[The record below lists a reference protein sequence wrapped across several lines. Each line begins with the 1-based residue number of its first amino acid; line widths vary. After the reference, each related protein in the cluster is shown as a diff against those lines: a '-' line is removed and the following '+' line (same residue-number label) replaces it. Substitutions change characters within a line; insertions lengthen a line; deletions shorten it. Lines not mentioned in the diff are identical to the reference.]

1 MFFAAVRNRLARVL
15 LAALLI
21 AAVGM
26 PPWAPL
32 FRPANAAGVPESPRV
47 SLDTTYALP
56 TGPTITVPAGGD
68 FQAAL
73 NSAQPGSVIV
83 LQAGATYAGNFSL
96 PNKTGAGWIYIQS
109 SALTSLPA
117 PGTRVTPAQAA
128 LMPKLIDTS
137 GLHNGSAPGY
147 PTIQTQPNAHHYRL
161 VGLEITTNWTTG
173 SLNATDYALVNLDC
187 PWTCSALSQVPTNI
201 VIDRSYI
208 HGTPTGNIRNGLIL
222 NSASTAIVDS
232 WISDIHEISNQSHAI
247 IAFDGPG
254 PFKIVNNELQAAGLS
269 IYFSDQARLTVPA
282 DIEVR
287 GNHLFKP
294 LSWWHPGDPNAG
306 LTTWSVKNSFELK
319 NAARVLVDGNV
330 FEHAWHDYFQT
341 NSGAGITLTPRA
353 GNCGCSW
360 HLVQDVTIT
369 HNIIT
374 NTTMGTSNLGTDNN
388 GTTLPLQRA
397 LLRDN
402 LYLNIGAIP
411 DGAWGNQG
419 RFLYSST
426 PSGTGFIDVTFD
438 HITLLNSS
446 LSNMYTFGGG
456 SANFQGLVFT
466 NNITT
471 SGGGLNDN
479 TLNTLNASY
488 PGYLFTK
495 NAMVGGTDNPYPT
508 GNFFPSS
515 YNPGVGFANYAG
527 ADYHLA
533 ASSPYKNAGTDG
545 RDLGADIDA
554 VLAATATAISGIGGT
569 PGLSVSPP
577 TTVDFGSVLV
587 SAVTLSGAALTWT
600 TNEPADSQVEYG
612 LTTSYGS
619 ATTVNASLVT
629 AHVVTFSGLA
639 TGTTYHY
646 RVKSK
651 DAAGNLAMSGDFTF
665 ATLAPDTTPPTVP
678 TGLTATA
685 VSVSGVNLAWSPSTD
700 DVGIAGY
707 NLFRNGA
714 QIGTVSTTSY
724 QDTGLSS
731 ATTYTYAVA
740 AYDAAGNGSA
750 QTSPVSATTL
760 VPVPQSPYTGVA
772 FAVPGQ
778 IEAEDFDNGGESVV
792 YHDLTPGN
800 QGGAYRTDVDVDI
813 RPSAAGNYEVFN
825 FQTGEWLEYTI
836 NVTQARTYRL
846 ELLLSNQAY
855 SPTPGCHAD
864 IGGQPVTG
872 SVSVPNTGLWS
883 TYWWVGANGIALTTG
898 PHILRITADQQYFG
912 FAALR
917 LVVQDTTPPT
927 ASITAP
933 TAGTTVAGTVT
944 VAATAADNV
953 GVVGVQFKL
962 NEVNLGPED
971 TTNTYSISWDTT
983 TVGNGSYTLTAV
995 ARDAAGN
1002 AATSAGITVT
1012 VNNDLTQPDLSCV
1025 TASATGPAS
1034 ATITWTTD
1042 EPADSQVEYGLT
1054 TGYGSA
1060 SALDAGKVTAHTVSL
1075 TGLAAGS
1082 LYHYRVKSKDAA
1094 GNLAVSSDAVFTTAP
1109 APDTTP
1115 PTVVITA
1122 PAANS
1127 SVSGTVTVTASASDN
1142 IGVASI
1148 QFKLDDANL
1157 GAEITTPPYTFTW
1170 NTTTVANGTHTL
1182 TAVARD
1188 VAGHIATSAPES
1200 VTAANGDTLPP
1211 STPTSLT
1218 ATAVSS
1224 SQIFL
1229 VWSPSTD
1236 NVGVVGYKIF
1246 RDGVQVATNSNSTYQ
1261 DAGLSR
1267 ATLYTYTV
1275 AAFDAAGN
1283 TSAPSA
1289 PATATTQAAQMRF
1302 TEAQGVPQPTSSAS
1316 AP

>member
-32 FRPANAAGVPESPRV
+32 LRPAHAAGVPELPRV
-47 SLDTTYALP
+47 YLDTTYALP

-330 FEHAWHDYFQT
+330 FENAWNDYFQT

-353 GNCGCSW
+353 GNCGC
-360 HLVQDVTIT
+360 
-369 HNIIT
+369 
-374 NTTMGTSNLGTDNN
+374 
-388 GTTLPLQRA
+388 
-397 LLRDN
+397 
-402 LYLNIGAIP
+402 
-411 DGAWGNQG
+411 
-419 RFLYSST
+419 
-426 PSGTGFIDVTFD
+426 
-438 HITLLNSS
+438 
-446 LSNMYTFGGG
+446 G

-471 SGGGLNDN
+471 SGGGLNGN

-554 VLAATATAISGIGGT
+554 VLAATATAITGIGIAPPPT
-569 PGLSVSPP
+569 PLPTLSVTPQ
-577 TTVDFGSVLV
+577 TAVDFGAVAV
-587 SAVTLSGAALTWT
+587 GGSADRSFTVTNTGSGSLTGTASGAAPFSVISGGSFSLGAGASQTVVARFSPIAAGSFANTASFSSNAGTASRSVTGTATADITPPAISSVTVSSIALTTAAIAWT

-612 LTTSYGS
+612 PTTAYGS
-619 ATTVNASLVT
+619 STLLNATLVT
-629 AHVVTFSGLA
+629 AHAVPLSGLVA
-639 TGTTYHY
+639 GTPYHY
-646 RVKSK
+646 RVKSR
-651 DAAGNLAMSGDFTF
+651 DGAGNLAVSADLTFTTT
-665 ATLAPDTTPPTVP
+665 AVPDTTAPSV
-678 TGLTATA
+678 A
-685 VSVSGVNLAWSPSTD
+685 V
-700 DVGIAGY
+700 
-707 NLFRNGA
+707 
-714 QIGTVSTTSY
+714 
-724 QDTGLSS
+724 
-731 ATTYTYAVA
+731 
-740 AYDAAGNGSA
+740 
-750 QTSPVSATTL
+750 
-760 VPVPQSPYTGVA
+760 
-772 FAVPGQ
+772 
-778 IEAEDFDNGGESVV
+778 
-792 YHDLTPGN
+792 
-800 QGGAYRTDVDVDI
+800 
-813 RPSAAGNYEVFN
+813 
-825 FQTGEWLEYTI
+825 
-836 NVTQARTYRL
+836 
-846 ELLLSNQAY
+846 
-855 SPTPGCHAD
+855 
-864 IGGQPVTG
+864 
-872 SVSVPNTGLWS
+872 
-883 TYWWVGANGIALTTG
+883 
-898 PHILRITADQQYFG
+898 
-912 FAALR
+912 
-917 LVVQDTTPPT
+917 
-927 ASITAP
+927 TAP
-933 TAGTTVAGTVT
+933 TAGTTVSGTT
-944 VAATAADNV
+944 NFSATASDNV
-953 GVVGVQFKL
+953 GVVGVQFML
-962 NEVNLGPED
+962 DGVTLMAEV
-971 TTNTYSISWDTT
+971 S
-983 TVGNGSYTLTAV
+983 AV
-995 ARDAAGN
+995 PYA
-1002 AATSAGITVT
+1002 
-1012 VNNDLTQPDLSCV
+1012 
-1025 TASATGPAS
+1025 
-1034 ATITWTTD
+1034 
-1042 EPADSQVEYGLT
+1042 
-1054 TGYGSA
+1054 
-1060 SALDAGKVTAHTVSL
+1060 VSL
-1075 TGLAAGS
+1075 D
-1082 LYHYRVKSKDAA
+1082 K
-1094 GNLAVSSDAVFTTAP
+1094 
-1109 APDTTP
+1109 
-1115 PTVVITA
+1115 
-1122 PAANS
+1122 
-1127 SVSGTVTVTASASDN
+1127 
-1142 IGVASI
+1142 
-1148 QFKLDDANL
+1148 
-1157 GAEITTPPYTFTW
+1157 
-1170 NTTTVANGTHTL
+1170 
-1182 TAVARD
+1182 
-1188 VAGHIATSAPES
+1188 TSAPNE
-1200 VTAANGDTLPP
+1200 
-1211 STPTSLT
+1211 
-1218 ATAVSS
+1218 
-1224 SQIFL
+1224 
-1229 VWSPSTD
+1229 
-1236 NVGVVGYKIF
+1236 
-1246 RDGVQVATNSNSTYQ
+1246 
-1261 DAGLSR
+1261 
-1267 ATLYTYTV
+1267 
-1275 AAFDAAGN
+1275 
-1283 TSAPSA
+1283 
-1289 PATATTQAAQMRF
+1289 
-1302 TEAQGVPQPTSSAS
+1302 
-1316 AP
+1316 

>member
-32 FRPANAAGVPESPRV
+32 LRPAHAAGVPELPRV
-47 SLDTTYALP
+47 YLDTTYALP

-330 FEHAWHDYFQT
+330 FENAWNDYFQT

-402 LYLNIGAIP
+402 LFLNIGAFP
-411 DGAWGNQG
+411 DVAWGNQG

-438 HITLLNSS
+438 HNTVVNSS
-446 LSNMYTFGGG
+446 FYNMYIFGGG

-471 SGGGLNDN
+471 SGGGLNGN

-554 VLAATATAISGIGGT
+554 VLAATATAITGIGIAPPPT
-569 PGLSVSPP
+569 PLPTLSVTPQ
-577 TTVDFGSVLV
+577 TAVDFGAVAV
-587 SAVTLSGAALTWT
+587 GGSADRSFTVTNTGSGSLTGTASGAAPFSVISGGSFSLGAGASQTVVARFSPIAAGSFANTASFSSNAGTASRSVTGTATADITPPAISSVTVSSIALTTAAIAWT

-612 LTTSYGS
+612 PTTAYGS
-619 ATTVNASLVT
+619 STLLNATLVT
-629 AHVVTFSGLA
+629 AHAVPLSGLVA
-639 TGTTYHY
+639 GTPYHY
-646 RVKSK
+646 RVKSR
-651 DAAGNLAMSGDFTF
+651 DGAGNLAVSADLTFTTT
-665 ATLAPDTTPPTVP
+665 AVPDTTAPSV
-678 TGLTATA
+678 A
-685 VSVSGVNLAWSPSTD
+685 V
-700 DVGIAGY
+700 
-707 NLFRNGA
+707 
-714 QIGTVSTTSY
+714 
-724 QDTGLSS
+724 
-731 ATTYTYAVA
+731 
-740 AYDAAGNGSA
+740 
-750 QTSPVSATTL
+750 
-760 VPVPQSPYTGVA
+760 
-772 FAVPGQ
+772 
-778 IEAEDFDNGGESVV
+778 
-792 YHDLTPGN
+792 
-800 QGGAYRTDVDVDI
+800 
-813 RPSAAGNYEVFN
+813 
-825 FQTGEWLEYTI
+825 
-836 NVTQARTYRL
+836 
-846 ELLLSNQAY
+846 
-855 SPTPGCHAD
+855 
-864 IGGQPVTG
+864 
-872 SVSVPNTGLWS
+872 
-883 TYWWVGANGIALTTG
+883 
-898 PHILRITADQQYFG
+898 
-912 FAALR
+912 
-917 LVVQDTTPPT
+917 
-927 ASITAP
+927 TAP
-933 TAGTTVAGTVT
+933 TAGTTVSGTT
-944 VAATAADNV
+944 NFSATASDNV
-953 GVVGVQFKL
+953 GVVGVQFML
-962 NEVNLGPED
+962 DGVTLMAEV
-971 TTNTYSISWDTT
+971 S
-983 TVGNGSYTLTAV
+983 AV
-995 ARDAAGN
+995 
-1002 AATSAGITVT
+1002 
-1012 VNNDLTQPDLSCV
+1012 P
-1025 TASATGPAS
+1025 
-1034 ATITWTTD
+1034 
-1042 EPADSQVEYGLT
+1042 Y
-1054 TGYGSA
+1054 
-1060 SALDAGKVTAHTVSL
+1060 
-1075 TGLAAGS
+1075 
-1082 LYHYRVKSKDAA
+1082 
-1094 GNLAVSSDAVFTTAP
+1094 AVS
-1109 APDTTP
+1109 
-1115 PTVVITA
+1115 
-1122 PAANS
+1122 
-1127 SVSGTVTVTASASDN
+1127 
-1142 IGVASI
+1142 
-1148 QFKLDDANL
+1148 
-1157 GAEITTPPYTFTW
+1157 W
-1170 NTTTVANGTHTL
+1170 NTTTATNGSHTL

-1188 VAGHIATSAPES
+1188 GAGSRTTSAAVS
-1200 VTAANGDTLPP
+1200 VTVSNAAPDTTPP
-1211 STPTSLT
+1211 GI
-1218 ATAVSS
+1218 SS
-1224 SQIFL
+1224 
-1229 VWSPSTD
+1229 
-1236 NVGVVGYKIF
+1236 
-1246 RDGVQVATNSNSTYQ
+1246 
-1261 DAGLSR
+1261 
-1267 ATLYTYTV
+1267 V
-1275 AAFDAAGN
+1275 AAGSITSSGGTIIWTTDEAADSVVEYGPTVNYGSATPLDPNRVTMHTVTLNGLAAGVLHHYRVKSTDAAGN
-1283 TSAPSA
+1283 RAQSADFTFTTLAIAPVTTDPPPTPQDPGTPPPPTAASTQGGSGSASGGGGFSGGSGFESGGGSPTPSQSSANAPVGTA
-1289 PATATTQAAQMRF
+1289 PAQGAGVASGSAVAPGPDPANTWSAAVPAQTQSVVWSSLVNVTSTGSSLRKISGCDGCPDAGAVSQQQIASGNGYLEFTASETNSWRLIGFRSGNRGANQNEIRFAISLRPGGMAEVRELGMRRTNTNYVRGDVFRIAVLAGTVRYYKNGRLLYISGLAPAYPFTVGTSLMSRGATVTRAIISGRLSPRTARSADTTPLAASTDVP
-1302 TEAQGVPQPTSSAS
+1302 TEGVLVLGTVTFEILAGIHPARSGEFLYSDGFEGVERG
-1316 AP
+1316 

>member
-15 LAALLI
+15 LAALLV

-26 PPWAPL
+26 PPCAPL
-32 FRPANAAGVPESPRV
+32 WRPAHAAGVPELPRV
-47 SLDTTYALP
+47 YLDTTYALP
-56 TGPTITVPAGGD
+56 TGPTSTVPAGGD

-330 FEHAWHDYFQT
+330 FENAWNDYFQT

-402 LYLNIGAIP
+402 LFLNIGAFP
-411 DGAWGNQG
+411 DVAWGNQG

-438 HITLLNSS
+438 HNTVVNSS
-446 LSNMYTFGGG
+446 FYNMYIFGGG

-471 SGGGLNDN
+471 SGGGLNGN

-587 SAVTLSGAALTWT
+587 GASADRSFTVTNTGGGSLTGTAASSAPFSVVSGGSFSLAAGASQTVVARFNPAAAGSSAGTVSFNSNAGAASRSVTGIGTADTIPPLISSVIVSSVTLSGAAITWT

-612 LTTSYGS
+612 LITSYGS

-629 AHVVTFSGLA
+629 AHAATFSGCA
-639 TGTTYHY
+639 PGTTY
-646 RVKSK
+646 
-651 DAAGNLAMSGDFTF
+651 
-665 ATLAPDTTPPTVP
+665 
-678 TGLTATA
+678 
-685 VSVSGVNLAWSPSTD
+685 
-700 DVGIAGY
+700 
-707 NLFRNGA
+707 
-714 QIGTVSTTSY
+714 
-724 QDTGLSS
+724 
-731 ATTYTYAVA
+731 
-740 AYDAAGNGSA
+740 
-750 QTSPVSATTL
+750 
-760 VPVPQSPYTGVA
+760 
-772 FAVPGQ
+772 
-778 IEAEDFDNGGESVV
+778 
-792 YHDLTPGN
+792 
-800 QGGAYRTDVDVDI
+800 
-813 RPSAAGNYEVFN
+813 
-825 FQTGEWLEYTI
+825 
-836 NVTQARTYRL
+836 
-846 ELLLSNQAY
+846 
-855 SPTPGCHAD
+855 
-864 IGGQPVTG
+864 
-872 SVSVPNTGLWS
+872 
-883 TYWWVGANGIALTTG
+883 
-898 PHILRITADQQYFG
+898 
-912 FAALR
+912 
-917 LVVQDTTPPT
+917 
-927 ASITAP
+927 
-933 TAGTTVAGTVT
+933 
-944 VAATAADNV
+944 
-953 GVVGVQFKL
+953 
-962 NEVNLGPED
+962 
-971 TTNTYSISWDTT
+971 
-983 TVGNGSYTLTAV
+983 
-995 ARDAAGN
+995 
-1002 AATSAGITVT
+1002 
-1012 VNNDLTQPDLSCV
+1012 
-1025 TASATGPAS
+1025 
-1034 ATITWTTD
+1034 
-1042 EPADSQVEYGLT
+1042 
-1054 TGYGSA
+1054 
-1060 SALDAGKVTAHTVSL
+1060 
-1075 TGLAAGS
+1075 
-1082 LYHYRVKSKDAA
+1082 
-1094 GNLAVSSDAVFTTAP
+1094 
-1109 APDTTP
+1109 
-1115 PTVVITA
+1115 
-1122 PAANS
+1122 
-1127 SVSGTVTVTASASDN
+1127 
-1142 IGVASI
+1142 
-1148 QFKLDDANL
+1148 
-1157 GAEITTPPYTFTW
+1157 
-1170 NTTTVANGTHTL
+1170 
-1182 TAVARD
+1182 
-1188 VAGHIATSAPES
+1188 
-1200 VTAANGDTLPP
+1200 
-1211 STPTSLT
+1211 
-1218 ATAVSS
+1218 
-1224 SQIFL
+1224 
-1229 VWSPSTD
+1229 
-1236 NVGVVGYKIF
+1236 
-1246 RDGVQVATNSNSTYQ
+1246 
-1261 DAGLSR
+1261 
-1267 ATLYTYTV
+1267 
-1275 AAFDAAGN
+1275 
-1283 TSAPSA
+1283 
-1289 PATATTQAAQMRF
+1289 
-1302 TEAQGVPQPTSSAS
+1302 
-1316 AP
+1316 